1 MENSRAREFLERLI
15 HERRE
20 NYDALSRLIGRNPSY
35 IQQYIKRGTPRKL
48 SETDRRTLARYFG
61 VDEQLLGGPAATA
74 PALAGRNKNRARM
87 VLVPQYDLGASAGA
101 GTLDQTERPAGRMAF
116 DEKWLRDMGAN
127 PTGLSMIRVDGDSM
141 SPTLSHGDEIM
152 VDRMDGA
159 ARLRDGIY
167 VLRMDDALMVKRVAL
182 GLIKGKFSIR
192 SDNPNYPVWEDIDPA
207 LVNVIGRVIWT
218 GRRVG

>member
-1 MENSRAREFLERLI
+1 MI
-15 HERRE
+15 RR
-20 NYDALSRLIGRNPSY
+20 P
-35 IQQYIKRGTPRKL
+35 PR
-48 SETDRRTLARYFG
+48 STRTDTLFPYTTLFRS
-61 VDEQLLGGPAATA
+61 
-74 PALAGRNKNRARM
+74 

-101 GTLDQTERPAGRMAF
+101 GSLDQTERPAGRMAF

-127 PTGLSMIRVDGDSM
+127 PAVLSMIRVDGDSM

-167 VLRMDDALMVKRVAL
+167 VLRMDDTLMVKRVAL

-192 SDNPNYPVWEDIDPA
+192 SDNPN
-207 LVNVIGRVIWT
+207 
-218 GRRVG
+218 